1 MKTDKLRLT
10 IGEFS
15 RFCQVTVKTLK
26 HYEKMGLLL
35 PNEVD
40 EWTKYR
46 YYDVAQMQQLN
57 SILRLKDMGFSLEE
71 VRDLFDE
78 GTHRPSIKQ
87 VESKMVAVRQQM
99 EQLQERLAVLHR
111 LGESIQQ
118 IERMNGI
125 VIERLP
131 EIIVA
136 VHRRIL
142 RRRED
147 LTHIF
152 NHTISPAIQ
161 QIGCRR
167 SQPIYGFSIEHEQEY
182 KDEYIDTEYCLQVE
196 EMYHDTDIIKFKH
209 LPEVP
214 MAVCMKFVGPYDRYH
229 EHFLEIFRY
238 VAEHDYKVSGPY
250 RTQYVEGPWN
260 QKDPEKYVT
269 VIQVPVTKQVE
280 TAQTLSNDVY
290 Y

>member
-1 MKTDKLRLT
+1 MTNKLRLT

-15 RFCQVTVKTLK
+15 KFCQVTVKALK
-26 HYEKMGLLL
+26 HYEKKGLLV
-35 PNEVD
+35 PNEVH

-57 SILRLKDMGFSLEE
+57 GILWLKGMGFSLEE
-71 VRDLFDE
+71 IRDLFDE
-78 GTHRPSIKQ
+78 GTHRPSIQQIEVKKNMVKQ
-87 VESKMVAVRQQM
+87 QISQF
-99 EQLQERLAVLHR
+99 QERLAALNR
-111 LGESIQQ
+111 LGENIRQ
-118 IERMNGI
+118 IERMEGI

-147 LTHIF
+147 LRHIF
-152 NHTISPAIQ
+152 NHTISPEIQ
-161 QIGCRR
+161 RIGCRR
-167 SQPIYGFSIEHEQEY
+167 SQPIYSFTIEHEQEY
-182 KDEYIDTEYCLQVE
+182 KDEHIDTEYCLQVE
-196 EMYHDTDIIKFKH
+196 EMLHDTDLIKFKR

-214 MAVCMKFVGPYDRYH
+214 MAVCMKFVGPYGRYH
-229 EHFLEIFRY
+229 EHFVEIFRY
-238 VAEHDYKVSGPY
+238 IAEHDYKINGSY

-269 VIQVPVTKQVE
+269 VIQVPVVRKVE
-280 TAQTLSNDVY
+280 PANSTPSDVY
-290 Y
+290 YQ